1 MISGKDCW
9 SMTLQRGMSTHSVS
23 GRTMYAFDDMAP
35 SLYHQ
40 LVQSASSNPQA
51 TAVVDDW
58 GRPTTYERLLSLT
71 DDLAAYLASEKGL
84 GHSSLIALLMHADLE
99 FVVALYAISKL
110 GAVCVPIPTKYR
122 VREAA
127 SLLDIA
133 KPSAMIAGEEFEGWA
148 ASLPVDPEK
157 CIWSRDVE
165 HGYGFDGVCGYS
177 HPAANG
183 SGSPSDPA
191 IMMFTSGTTSAAK
204 GVVLRNYN
212 LVFATMIY
220 QRLMGT
226 TPADSC
232 LVPIPIYHVT
242 GLIALLAQFIYVG
255 GTVFLH
261 RRFDA
266 RRVLECIRDEGITYL
281 HGSPTSFAELQP
293 LRSDFPSLPS
303 VRAMLSGSSYEPVS
317 KMRAFHEW
325 MPTATF
331 QVVYGMTETSSPAL
345 LFPWDSATSI
355 YAGATGKPIPGVDAV
370 LLDEDHYE
378 VPVGEVGEL
387 ALRGACVTEG
397 YFHHESSDL
406 LPGGWL
412 LTGDMGYANS
422 EGMIWIVDR
431 KKDMINR
438 GGEKVW
444 CSALEEV
451 LCEVPGING
460 ACACG
465 MPDDLYGEVPV
476 ALCVRQTGSHV
487 TEDEVKLALKGRLA
501 HFKIPVHVAFADE
514 IPQTRGE
521 KPDRR
526 AALELVRQ
534 SLLEKTPRK
543 A

>member
-9 SMTLQRGMSTHSVS
+9 NVSLQRGMSTHSVS
-23 GRTMYAFDDMAP
+23 GKELYTFDDMAP

-40 LVQSASSNPQA
+40 LVQTASSNPQKI
-51 TAVVDDW
+51 AVVDDW
-58 GRPTTYERLLSLT
+58 GRPTTYGRLLSLT
-71 DDLAAYLASEKGL
+71 DDFAAYLAAEKGI
-84 GHSSLIALLMHADLE
+84 GHGSLIALLMHADLE
-99 FVVALYAISKL
+99 FVVSFYAISKL
-110 GAVCVPIPTKYR
+110 GAVCLPIPTKYR
-122 VREAA
+122 VREVA

-133 KPSAMIAGEEFEGWA
+133 KPSAVIAGEEFEGWA
-148 ASLPVDPEK
+148 SSFPVDPDM
-157 CIWSRDVE
+157 CIWSRGIE
-165 HGYGFDGVCGYS
+165 RGYGFDGTCGYAY
-177 HPAANG
+177 AASNG
-183 SGSPSDPA
+183 SGRASDPA
-191 IMMFTSGTTSAAK
+191 VMMFTSGTTSAAK
-204 GVVLRNYN
+204 GVVLKNYN

-220 QRLMGT
+220 QRLMST
-226 TPADSC
+226 TPEDSC

-242 GLIALLAQFIYVG
+242 GLVALMAQFIYVG
-255 GTVFLH
+255 GTIYLH

-281 HGSPTSFAELQP
+281 HGSPTSFAELIPLQP
-293 LRSDFPSLPS
+293 EFPSLPT
-303 VRAMLSGSSYEPVS
+303 VRVMLSGSSYEPVS

-355 YAGATGKPIPGVDAV
+355 YAGATGKPVPGVDAV
-370 LLDEDHYE
+370 LLDEEQHE
-378 VPVGEVGEL
+378 VPEGEVGEL
-387 ALRGACVTEG
+387 ALRGTCVTEG
-397 YFHHESSDL
+397 YFHHSSSDL

-412 LTGDMGYANS
+412 LTGDMGYANG

-451 LCEVPGING
+451 LCEIPGISE

-476 ALCVRQTGSHV
+476 AVCVRQAGSNV
-487 TEDEVKLALKGRLA
+487 TEDEIKTALKSRLA
-501 HFKIPVHVAFADE
+501 HFKIPVHIAFANE

-526 AALELVRQ
+526 AALGLVLQ
-534 SLLEKTPRK
+534 SLTEETSRK

>member
-9 SMTLQRGMSTHSVS
+9 NVSLQHGMSMHSVS

-40 LVQSASSNPQA
+40 LAHTASSYPQA
-51 TAVVDDW
+51 IAVVDDW
-58 GRPTTYERLLSLT
+58 GRETTYERLLSLT
-71 DDLAAYLASEKGL
+71 DDLASYLASEKGL
-84 GHSSLIALLMHADLE
+84 GHGSAIALLMHADLE
-99 FVVALYAISKL
+99 FVVAFYAISKL

-122 VREAA
+122 EREVA
-127 SLLDIA
+127 SLMSIA
-133 KPSAMIAGEEFEGWA
+133 QPSAVIAGEEFMDWA
-148 ASLPVDPEK
+148 ESFPVSPEM
-157 CIWSRDVE
+157 CVWSRGVE
-165 HGYGFDGVCGYS
+165 QGYGFDGVCGYGLS
-177 HPAANG
+177 ATDASGCAENPAV
-183 SGSPSDPA
+183 
-191 IMMFTSGTTSAAK
+191 MMFTSGTTSAAK

-226 TPADSC
+226 TPEDSC

-242 GLIALLAQFIYVG
+242 GLVALMAQFIYVG
-255 GTVFLH
+255 GTVYLH
-261 RRFDA
+261 RRFNA
-266 RRVLECIRDEGITYL
+266 RRVLECVRDEAITYL
-281 HGSPTSFAELQP
+281 HGSPTSFAELLP
-293 LRSDFPSLPS
+293 LRAEFPSLPS
-303 VRAMLSGSSYEPVS
+303 VRIMLSGSSYEPVS
-317 KMRAFHEW
+317 KMRSFHEW

-355 YAGATGKPIPGVDAV
+355 YAGATGKPVPGIDAALVD
-370 LLDEDHYE
+370 ENHHE

-387 ALRGACVTEG
+387 ALRGTCVTEG

-412 LTGDMGYANS
+412 LTGDMGYANG

-451 LCEVPGING
+451 LCEVPGVNE

-476 ALCVRQTGSHV
+476 AVCVRQTGSSV
-487 TEDEVKLALKGRLA
+487 TEEEIQEALKGRLA
-501 HFKIPVHVAFADE
+501 HFKIPVHIAFADA

-526 AALELVRQ
+526 AALEIVRQ
-534 SLLEKTPRK
+534 SLQEQTSRK

>member
-9 SMTLQRGMSTHSVS
+9 SLSLQWGMSMHPMS
-23 GRTMYAFDDMAP
+23 GKELYTFDDMAP

-40 LVQSASSNPQA
+40 LAQAASSNPQKI
-51 TAVVDDW
+51 AVVDDW

-71 DDLAAYLASEKGL
+71 DDFAAYLASEKGL
-84 GHSSLIALLMHADLE
+84 GHGSLIALLMHADLE
-99 FVVALYAISKL
+99 FVVSFYAISKL
-110 GAVCVPIPTKYR
+110 GAVCIPIPTKYR
-122 VREAA
+122 EREVA

-133 KPSAMIAGEEFEGWA
+133 KPSAVIAGEEFEGWA
-148 ASLPVDPEK
+148 SSFPVGPEM
-157 CIWSRDVE
+157 CIWSRGVG
-165 HGYGFDGVCGYS
+165 HGYGFNRVCGYAHAS
-177 HPAANG
+177 SNG
-183 SGSPSDPA
+183 SGSATDPA
-191 IMMFTSGTTSAAK
+191 VMMFTSGTTSAAK
-204 GVVLRNYN
+204 GVVLKNYN

-226 TPADSC
+226 TPEDSC

-242 GLIALLAQFIYVG
+242 GLVALMAQFIYVG
-255 GTVFLH
+255 GTIYLH

-266 RRVLECIRDEGITYL
+266 RRVLECIRDERITYL
-281 HGSPTSFAELQP
+281 HGSPTSFAELIP
-293 LRSDFPSLPS
+293 LRPEFPSLPT
-303 VRAMLSGSSYEPVS
+303 VRVMLSGSSYEPVS

-355 YAGATGKPIPGVDAV
+355 YAGATGKPVPGVDAV
-370 LLDEDHYE
+370 LLDEEQHE
-378 VPVGEVGEL
+378 VPEGEVGEL
-387 ALRGACVTEG
+387 ALRGTCVTEG
-397 YFHHESSDL
+397 YFHHNSSDL

-412 LTGDMGYANS
+412 LTGDMGYANG

-451 LCEVPGING
+451 LCEIPGISE

-476 ALCVRQTGSHV
+476 AVCVRQAGSNV
-487 TEDEVKLALKGRLA
+487 TEDEIKTALKSRLA
-501 HFKIPVHVAFADE
+501 HFKIPVHIAFANE
-514 IPQTRGE
+514 IPHTRGE

-526 AALELVRQ
+526 AALGLVLQ
-534 SLLEKTPRK
+534 SLTEETSRK

>member
-1 MISGKDCW
+1 MISGKNCW
-9 SMTLQRGMSTHSVS
+9 SPSLQRGMSTRYVS
-23 GRTMYAFDDMAP
+23 GKELYAFDDMAP

-40 LVQSASSNPQA
+40 LAQTASSYPQL
-51 TAVVDDW
+51 TAIVDDW

-71 DDLAAYLASEKGL
+71 DDFAAFLATEKGL
-84 GHSSLIALLMHADLE
+84 GHGSLVALIMHADLE

-122 VREAA
+122 EREVT

-133 KPSAMIAGEEFEGWA
+133 KPDAVIAGEEFEDWA
-148 ASLPVDPEK
+148 SDFPVDPK
-157 CIWSRDVE
+157 MCVWSRGVE
-165 HGYGFDGVCGYS
+165 DGYGFDGVCGYTY
-177 HPAANG
+177 PAVRA
-183 SGSPSDPA
+183 SGSASDPA

-226 TPADSC
+226 TVDDSC

-242 GLIALLAQFIYVG
+242 GLVALLAQFVFVG
-255 GTVFLH
+255 GTVYLH

-266 RRVLECIRDEGITYL
+266 RRVLQCVRDEGITYL
-281 HGSPTSFAELQP
+281 HGSPTSFAELLP
-293 LRSDFPSLPS
+293 LREEFPSLPS

-355 YAGATGKPIPGVDAV
+355 YAGATGKPVPGVDAV
-370 LLDEDHYE
+370 LLDEEHHE
-378 VPVGEVGEL
+378 VPTGEVGEL
-387 ALRGACVTEG
+387 ALRGTCVTEG
-397 YFHHESSDL
+397 YFHHDSGDL

-412 LTGDMGYANS
+412 LTGDMGYAND
-422 EGMIWIVDR
+422 EGMVWIVDR

-451 LCEVPGING
+451 LCETPGISE

-465 MPDDLYGEVPV
+465 MLDDLYGEVPV
-476 ALCVRQTGSHV
+476 ALCVRQAGSHV
-487 TEDEVKLALKGRLA
+487 TEDDVKAALKGRLA
-501 HFKIPVHVAFADE
+501 HFKIPVHVAFAE
-514 IPQTRGE
+514 KIPQTRGE

-534 SLLEKTPRK
+534 SLSDKTPRE

>member
-1 MISGKDCW
+1 MISGRDCW
-9 SMTLQRGMSTHSVS
+9 SLSLQRGMSTHSVS
-23 GRTMYAFDDMAP
+23 GKALYAFDDMAP

-40 LVQSASSNPQA
+40 LAETASSNPRA
-51 TAVVDDW
+51 TAIVDDW
-58 GRPTTYERLLSLT
+58 GRRTTYGRLLSLT
-71 DDLAAYLASEKGL
+71 DDFAAYLASEKGL
-84 GHSSLIALLMHADLE
+84 GHGSLIALLMHADLE
-99 FVVALYAISKL
+99 FVVAFYAISKL
-110 GAVCVPIPTKYR
+110 GAVCVPLPTKYR
-122 VREAA
+122 EREVA

-133 KPSAMIAGEEFEGWA
+133 RPDAVIAGEEFEGWA
-148 ASLPVDPEK
+148 ASFPVGPDM
-157 CIWSRDVE
+157 CIWSRGVE
-165 HGYGFDGVCGYS
+165 RGYGFDGICGYAR
-177 HPAANG
+177 PAASC
-183 SGSPSDPA
+183 SGSEADPA
-191 IMMFTSGTTSAAK
+191 VMMFTSGTTSAAK

-212 LVFATMIY
+212 LIFATMVY

-226 TPADSC
+226 TPEDSC

-242 GLIALLAQFIYVG
+242 GLVALMAQFVYVG
-255 GTVFLH
+255 GTVYLH

-266 RRVLECIRDEGITYL
+266 RRVLECIRNEGITYL
-281 HGSPTSFAELQP
+281 HGSPTSFAALLP
-293 LRSDFPSLPS
+293 LRAEFPSLPS
-303 VRAMLSGSSYEPVS
+303 VRAMLSGSSYEPIS
-317 KMRAFHEW
+317 KMRDFHDW

-355 YAGATGKPIPGVDAV
+355 YAGATGKPVPGVDAA
-370 LLDEDHYE
+370 LLDEGRHE
-378 VPVGEVGEL
+378 VPAGEVGEL
-387 ALRGACVTEG
+387 ALRGTCVTEG
-397 YFHHESSDL
+397 YFHRESSDL

-412 LTGDMGYANS
+412 LTGDLGYANS

-451 LCEVPGING
+451 LCEVPGISE

-465 MPDDLYGEVPV
+465 MPDELYGEVPV
-476 ALCVRQTGSHV
+476 AVCVRQAGSQV
-487 TEDEVKLALKGRLA
+487 TEGEVRLALKGRLA
-501 HFKIPVHVAFADE
+501 HFKIPAHIAFADE

>member
-9 SMTLQRGMSTHSVS
+9 NVSLQRGMSTHSVS
-23 GRTMYAFDDMAP
+23 GKELYTFDDIAP

-40 LVQSASSNPQA
+40 LVQTASSNPQKI
-51 TAVVDDW
+51 AVVDDW
-58 GRPTTYERLLSLT
+58 GRPTTYARLLFLT
-71 DDLAAYLASEKGL
+71 DDFAAYLAAEKGI
-84 GHSSLIALLMHADLE
+84 GHGSLIALLMHADLE
-99 FVVALYAISKL
+99 FVVSFYAISKL
-110 GAVCVPIPTKYR
+110 GAVCLPIPTKYR
-122 VREAA
+122 VREVA

-133 KPSAMIAGEEFEGWA
+133 KPSAVIAGEEFEGWA
-148 ASLPVDPEK
+148 SSFPVDPDM
-157 CIWSRDVE
+157 CIWSRGVE
-165 HGYGFDGVCGYS
+165 RGYGFDGTCGYAY
-177 HPAANG
+177 AASNG
-183 SGSPSDPA
+183 SGRASDPA
-191 IMMFTSGTTSAAK
+191 VMMFTSGTTSAAK
-204 GVVLRNYN
+204 GVVLKNYN

-220 QRLMGT
+220 QRLMST
-226 TPADSC
+226 TPEDSC

-242 GLIALLAQFIYVG
+242 GLVALMAQFIYVG
-255 GTVFLH
+255 GTIYLH

-281 HGSPTSFAELQP
+281 HGSPTSFAEVIPLQP
-293 LRSDFPSLPS
+293 EFPSLPT
-303 VRAMLSGSSYEPVS
+303 VRVMLSGSSYEPVS

-355 YAGATGKPIPGVDAV
+355 YAGATGKPVPGVDAV
-370 LLDEDHYE
+370 LLDEEQHE
-378 VPVGEVGEL
+378 VPEGEVGEL
-387 ALRGACVTEG
+387 ALRGTCVTEG
-397 YFHHESSDL
+397 YFHHNSSDL

-412 LTGDMGYANS
+412 LTGDMGYANG

-451 LCEVPGING
+451 LCEIPGISE

-476 ALCVRQTGSHV
+476 AVCVRQEGSNV
-487 TEDEVKLALKGRLA
+487 TEGEIKTALKSRLA
-501 HFKIPVHVAFADE
+501 HFKIPVHIAFANE

-526 AALELVRQ
+526 AALGLVLQ
-534 SLLEKTPRK
+534 SLTEETSRK